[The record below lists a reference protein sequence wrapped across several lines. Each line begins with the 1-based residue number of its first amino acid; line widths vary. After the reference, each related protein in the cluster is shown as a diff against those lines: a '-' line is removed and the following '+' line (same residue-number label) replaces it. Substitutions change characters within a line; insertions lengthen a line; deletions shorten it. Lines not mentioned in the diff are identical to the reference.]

1 MKKFFSKKSDVTALQ
16 KEALDKLRL
25 HFVFNSL
32 NAIRYLIKKQPD
44 TAYDMVY
51 DLATYLRGC
60 SESIVEETPV
70 SVEEELSFAKA
81 YARLEEVQRSR
92 LKVDWQAQSIEGY
105 VKRGSVYS
113 VIEQLLKQEVFAVK
127 EERSLL
133 VKTDCEKA
141 LICVSVVETGTT
153 VEIPIQYKEEK

>member
-1 MKKFFSKKSDVTALQ
+1 M
-16 KEALDKLRL
+16 
-25 HFVFNSL
+25 
-32 NAIRYLIKKQPD
+32 
-44 TAYDMVY
+44 Y

-60 SESIVEETPV
+60 SESIVEDTPV
-70 SVEEELSFAKA
+70 TVEEELSFAKA
-81 YARLEEVQRSR
+81 YASLEEVQRSR

-113 VIEQLLKQEVFAVK
+113 VIEQLLKQEVFAAK
-127 EERSLL
+127 EERILL